1 MRFLSETKI
10 DFLGARR
17 FGFIISGALLLAG
30 MISLFLQN
38 GPKLGIDF
46 TGGVR
51 VMVKYN
57 KPVDISSVR
66 NALSEVEIDDETFDF
81 SKAEI
86 KLEHDEKTG
95 DYFVSVRLPK
105 MTEIAEDA
113 DREVII
119 KLFTAFP
126 ESVQGDLSKFKES
139 SKALSIGPKIGSE
152 LRGKAILAILSS
164 ILMILFYVS
173 IRFQFKFAI
182 GAIAALVHDVLITL
196 GIFSIMDYE
205 ISLVIVAA
213 FLTIVGYS
221 LNDTIVVFDRVREN
235 LKRLKQE
242 KYEAIINKS
251 INESLSRTIITSLTT
266 FMVVFILW
274 LAGGEVIRYF
284 AFAMMVGILIGTY
297 SSMFVASP
305 VVVAWHNRFG
315 KSKSR

>member
-17 FGFIISGALLLAG
+17 FGFVISGALLLAG

-46 TGGVR
+46 TGGTR
-51 VMVKYN
+51 VMVKFD
-57 KPVDISSVR
+57 KSVEISSVR
-66 NALSEVEIDDETFDF
+66 DALAIVEIEGETFDF

-86 KLEHDEKTG
+86 KLERDKELG
-95 DYFVSVRLPK
+95 DLVSVRLPK
-105 MTEIAEDA
+105 LPETVDDA
-113 DREVII
+113 DEAVIS
-119 KLFTAFP
+119 KLFDTFP
-126 ESVQGDLSKFKES
+126 ENVPDDIIEFKLSTDT
-139 SKALSIGPKIGSE
+139 IGPKIGSE
-152 LRGKAILAILSS
+152 LRGKAVLAIVSS
-164 ILMILFYVS
+164 ILMILIYIS

-196 GIFSIMDYE
+196 GIFSIIDYE

-213 FLTIVGYS
+213 FLKIVGYS

-242 KYEAIINKS
+242 RYETIINKS
-251 INESLSRTIITSLTT
+251 INESLSRTVITSLTT

-305 VVVAWHNRFG
+305 VVVALHNRYG
-315 KSKSR
+315 ESKSR

>member
-1 MRFLSETKI
+1 
-10 DFLGARR
+10 
-17 FGFIISGALLLAG
+17 
-30 MISLFLQN
+30 
-38 GPKLGIDF
+38 
-46 TGGVR
+46 
-51 VMVKYN
+51 MVKFD
-57 KPVDISSVR
+57 KSVEISSVR
-66 NALSEVEIDDETFDF
+66 DALAIVEIEGETFDF

-86 KLEHDEKTG
+86 KLERDKELG
-95 DYFVSVRLPK
+95 DLVSVRLPK
-105 MTEIAEDA
+105 LPETVDDA
-113 DREVII
+113 DEAVIS
-119 KLFTAFP
+119 KLFDTFP
-126 ESVQGDLSKFKES
+126 ENVPDDIIEFKLSTDT
-139 SKALSIGPKIGSE
+139 IGPKIGSE
-152 LRGKAILAILSS
+152 LRGKAVLAIVSS
-164 ILMILFYVS
+164 ILMILIYIS

-242 KYEAIINKS
+242 RYETIINKS
-251 INESLSRTIITSLTT
+251 INESLSRTVITSLTT

-305 VVVAWHNRFG
+305 VVVALHNRYG
-315 KSKSR
+315 ESKSR

>member
-10 DFLGARR
+10 DFIGARR

-30 MISLFLQN
+30 MISLFLQD

-66 NALSEVEIDDETFDF
+66 NALSEVEIDNETFDF

-86 KLEHDEKTG
+86 KLEHDPDKG
-95 DYFVSVRLPK
+95 DFVSVRLPK

-113 DREVII
+113 DEAVIK

-139 SKALSIGPKIGSE
+139 SKALIIGPKVGAE
-152 LRGKAILAILSS
+152 LRGKAMLAILSS

-274 LAGGEVIRYF
+274 LTGGEVIRYF
-284 AFAMMVGILIGTY
+284 AFGMMVGILIGTY

-305 VVVAWHNRFG
+305 IVVAWHNRFG
-315 KSKSR
+315 ESKSR

>member
-17 FGFIISGALLLAG
+17 FGFVISGALLLTG

-46 TGGVR
+46 TGGTR
-51 VMVKYN
+51 VMVKFD
-57 KPVDISSVR
+57 KSVEISSVR
-66 NALSEVEIDDETFDF
+66 DALAIVEIEGETFDF

-86 KLEHDEKTG
+86 KLERDKELG
-95 DYFVSVRLPK
+95 DLVSVRLPK
-105 MTEIAEDA
+105 LPETVDDA
-113 DREVII
+113 DEAVIN
-119 KLFTAFP
+119 KLINAFP
-126 ESVQGDLSKFKES
+126 ESVPKNKIEFKLSTDT
-139 SKALSIGPKIGSE
+139 IGPKIGSE
-152 LRGKAILAILSS
+152 LRGKAILAIISS
-164 ILMILFYVS
+164 ILMILIYVS

-242 KYEAIINKS
+242 KYETIINKS
-251 INESLSRTIITSLTT
+251 INESLSRTVITSLTT

-274 LAGGEVIRYF
+274 LTGGEVIRYF

>member
-17 FGFIISGALLLAG
+17 FGFVISGALLLAG

-46 TGGVR
+46 TGGTR
-51 VMVKYN
+51 VMVKFD
-57 KPVDISSVR
+57 KSVEISSVR
-66 NALSEVEIDDETFDF
+66 DALAIVEIEGETFDF

-86 KLEHDEKTG
+86 KLERDKELG
-95 DYFVSVRLPK
+95 DLVSVRLPK
-105 MTEIAEDA
+105 LPETVDDA
-113 DREVII
+113 DEAVIS
-119 KLFTAFP
+119 KLFDTFP
-126 ESVQGDLSKFKES
+126 ENVPDDIIEFKLSTDT
-139 SKALSIGPKIGSE
+139 IGPKIGSE
-152 LRGKAILAILSS
+152 LRGKAVLAIVSS
-164 ILMILFYVS
+164 ILMILIYIS

-242 KYEAIINKS
+242 RYETIINKS
-251 INESLSRTIITSLTT
+251 INESLSRTVITSLTT

-305 VVVAWHNRFG
+305 VVVALHNRYG
-315 KSKSR
+315 ESKSR

>member
-17 FGFIISGALLLAG
+17 FGFVISGALLLAG

-46 TGGVR
+46 TGGTR
-51 VMVKYN
+51 VMVKFD
-57 KPVDISSVR
+57 KSVEISSVR
-66 NALSEVEIDDETFDF
+66 DALAIVEIEGETFDF

-86 KLEHDEKTG
+86 KLERDKELG
-95 DYFVSVRLPK
+95 DLVSVRLPK
-105 MTEIAEDA
+105 LPETVDDA
-113 DREVII
+113 DEAVIN
-119 KLFTAFP
+119 KLINAFP
-126 ESVQGDLSKFKES
+126 ESVPKNKIEFKLSTDT
-139 SKALSIGPKIGSE
+139 IGPKIGSE
-152 LRGKAILAILSS
+152 LRGKAILAIISS
-164 ILMILFYVS
+164 ILMILIYVS

-274 LAGGEVIRYF
+274 LTGGEVIRYF